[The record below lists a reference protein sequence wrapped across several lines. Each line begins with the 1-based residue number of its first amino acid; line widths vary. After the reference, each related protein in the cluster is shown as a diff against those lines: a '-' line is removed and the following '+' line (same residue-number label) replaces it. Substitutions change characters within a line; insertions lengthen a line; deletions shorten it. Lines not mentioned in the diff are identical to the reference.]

1 MSIFCKP
8 EFWYTFSSIITAFVI
23 FYLSLGLKSGKRYL
37 LRLFK
42 ANQALS
48 LSIQKNLSEFIDKYN
63 AFDSI
68 AFPERNI
75 TFGHLLEQMKS
86 EFSENLSDKLFLK
99 IKKRKLSKPELTS
112 SIDSLNKQNE
122 ALRLVDIDL
131 KLIIRKVESVLNGE
145 TTTA

>member
-1 MSIFCKP
+1 MTIFCKP
-8 EFWYTFSSIITAFVI
+8 EFWYTFASILAAFVI

-42 ANQALS
+42 ANQTLS
-48 LSIQKNLSEFIDKYN
+48 LSIQKNLSEFIDKHN
-63 AFDSI
+63 AFDLI
-68 AFPERNI
+68 AFPERSI
-75 TFGHLLEQMKS
+75 TFGHFLEQMKS
-86 EFSENLSDKLFLK
+86 EFAENLSDKLFLK
-99 IKKRKLSKPELTS
+99 LKKRKFSKPELTS

-131 KLIIRKVESVLNGE
+131 KLIIRKVDSKDNDK

>member
-1 MSIFCKP
+1 MTIFCKP
-8 EFWYTFSSIITAFVI
+8 EFWYTFASIIAAFVI

-42 ANQALS
+42 ANQTLS
-48 LSIQKNLSEFIDKYN
+48 LSIQKNLSEFIDKHN

-68 AFPERNI
+68 AFPERSI
-75 TFGHLLEQMKS
+75 TFGHFLEQMKS
-86 EFSENLSDKLFLK
+86 EFAENLSDKLFLTL
-99 IKKRKLSKPELTS
+99 KKRKFSKPELTS

-131 KLIIRKVESVLNGE
+131 KLIVRKVDSKDNDK

>member
-1 MSIFCKP
+1 MTIFCKP
-8 EFWYTFSSIITAFVI
+8 EFWYTFATIIAAFVI
-23 FYLSLGLKSGKRYL
+23 FYLSLGLKSGKKYL

-42 ANQALS
+42 ANQTLS
-48 LSIQKNLSEFIDKYN
+48 LTIQKNLSEFIDKYKT
-63 AFDSI
+63 FDST

-75 TFGHLLEQMKS
+75 TFGHFLEQMKS
-86 EFSENLSDKLFLK
+86 EFAENLSEKLYLEL
-99 IKKRKLSKPELTS
+99 KKRKFSKPELTS

-131 KLIIRKVESVLNGE
+131 KLIIRKVESEENNK